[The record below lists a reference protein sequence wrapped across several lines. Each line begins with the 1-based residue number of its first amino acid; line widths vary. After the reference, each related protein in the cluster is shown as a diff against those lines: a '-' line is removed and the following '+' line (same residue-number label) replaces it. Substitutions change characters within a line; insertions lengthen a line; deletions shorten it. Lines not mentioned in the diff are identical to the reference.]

1 MFANMFPSKIVI
13 NKFFGDFS
21 SDLTNLSV
29 LLPLFSKPLT
39 SSLVSEKNAV
49 SEAEKKAE
57 KHNRRSIERAC
68 GR

>member
-21 SDLTNLSV
+21 SDLTNLSA

-39 SSLVSEKNAV
+39 SSLVSEKKAV

-57 KHNRRSIERAC
+57 KHNRRSIKRAC